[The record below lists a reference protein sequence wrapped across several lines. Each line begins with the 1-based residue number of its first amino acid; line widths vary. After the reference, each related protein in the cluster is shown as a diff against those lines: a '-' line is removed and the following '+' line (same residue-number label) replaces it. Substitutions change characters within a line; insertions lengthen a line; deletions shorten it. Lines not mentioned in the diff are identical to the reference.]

1 LERPQI
7 FAAYGL
13 SISFFPSKCLAG
25 LSISFVFLEMF
36 GRDEKL
42 KFPSEIPYHKEVCVN
57 DSAEFLHLELVIP
70 FFPNDKVLFDL
81 TS

>member
-1 LERPQI
+1 
-7 FAAYGL
+7 
-13 SISFFPSKCLAG
+13 
-25 LSISFVFLEMF
+25 MF

-81 TS
+81 TSWSHQMKHLHSGSTQKG